1 MSDVEGE
8 RIEDEDNRIGVRVGV
23 HAHIEDNDEDDDDD
37 DPPPQP
43 PKKKSHLTKYRESD
57 DDDPPPPPPK
67 KKSYLTKD
75 RERKA
80 RRKAAERANAQ
91 AELAKVLQHERPVLA
106 TDIDGLIDV
115 MMRREKEVKNQQRIL
130 KIAKET
136 KEEIKR
142 TRWREIMQQYH
153 NNK

>member
-8 RIEDEDNRIGVRVGV
+8 RIDD
-23 HAHIEDNDEDDDDD
+23 EDNDEDDDDD

-43 PKKKSHLTKYRESD
+43 PKKKSHLTKDRESD

-80 RRKAAERANAQ
+80 RRKAAERASTH
-91 AELAKVLQHERPVLA
+91 AEFANVLRHERPVLA
-106 TDIDGLIDV
+106 TDLDG
-115 MMRREKEVKNQQRIL
+115 MFARMQHREKT
-130 KIAKET
+130 AKQHRMFWELAHESEQEMKKAHFIET
-136 KEEIKR
+136 
-142 TRWREIMQQYH
+142 WREQLQRYR
-153 NNK
+153 